1 MSSNVCSTSALEALA
16 GDAEALAAVDID
28 ALSPAQRFVAV
39 EKLETVRRLLAA
51 VSLSWVSRLEQFEG
65 CPPVGIALAD
75 VLRVSP
81 REAKRRIR
89 DAGQLAP
96 RTTLTGEPL
105 APLLPETSEAWH
117 NGQLDPEHLRVIQKF
132 FCDLPDHVAPAE
144 RERAERAL
152 AGHAINVRPDQLER
166 IAHRMALHLNPDGKF
181 SDEDRARKR
190 GFMWIG
196 GQGVD
201 GMSVG
206 KVVADPELRAGID
219 AVLAHYGAPGMCN
232 PADENPSI
240 TPTDDVKER
249 DVRSCA
255 QRQHDALKALVRRHL
270 GDPKLGQHNGLPV
283 TIIVT
288 ATLQDIQ
295 ARSGQAVTASGVVV
309 PIPEVIRLGAHA
321 YHYLALFDGVDGR
334 PLWLGRTK
342 RIASADQR
350 IMLHGKDRGCTRPG
364 CDAPGYHSVVHHAAK
379 DWKNGGN
386 TDIGDLALACPP
398 DNQLVETGGWDTRKL
413 ANGDT
418 EWIPPPELPMLR
430 GGVNTF
436 HHPERLLGN
445 DSDPPTEDSD
455 NDAA

>member
-1 MSSNVCSTSALEALA
+1 VALGVLD
-16 GDAEALAAVDID
+16 DAVDALAAVDVESLSPPD
-28 ALSPAQRFVAV
+28 RFVLLERLETARRRQVALSHAVVA
-39 EKLETVRRLLAA
+39 KLER
-51 VSLSWVSRLEQFEG
+51 FEG

-81 REAKRRIR
+81 REVKRRIR

-96 RTTLTGEPL
+96 RTALTGEPL
-105 APLLPETSEAWH
+105 PPLLPETSTAWH
-117 NGQLDPEHLRVIQKF
+117 RGQLDAEHLRVIQKF
-132 FCDLPDHVAPAE
+132 FCDLPDHVPPAE
-144 RERAERAL
+144 REKAERAL
-152 AGHAINVRPDQLER
+152 AHKAAVLRPDQLER
-166 IAHRMALHLNPDGKF
+166 VAHRLSLHLNPDGKF

-232 PADENPSI
+232 PADENPTT

-249 DVRSCA
+249 DARSCA

-270 GDPKLGQHNGLPV
+270 GDPKLGQHHGLPV

-295 ARSGQAVTASGVVV
+295 AQSGQAVTASGVVV

-386 TDIGDLALACPP
+386 TDIQDLTLACPP
-398 DNQLVETGGWDTRKL
+398 DNELVETGGWDTRKL

-418 EWIPPPELPMLR
+418 EWIPPPGLPMLR
-430 GGVNTF
+430 GGVNDY

-445 DSDPPTEDSD
+445 ESDPPTEDSD